1 MGVKYT
7 KLSEYEE
14 LKETSLQVCNSESE
28 HFSVLQY
35 KAQGI
40 LLYSHERGMYSEN
53 VEEQKGQVE
62 AFLKLAR
69 KKGVDLAISPEASVP
84 WEIAEKILE
93 GNLKPP
99 RKGKLWF
106 LGMEGISLD
115 DFEETLDEWKK
126 KDDIVIINSQMGNL
140 SKHINAA
147 IYFFITEADKLAVI
161 IQAKIGG
168 MKDVSFEHE
177 QNDLSAGSEIFLLDL
192 NGTET
197 AQNVIGGM
205 ICADIF
211 HINRTDF
218 CRNFH
223 GKTPLILHIQMNPK
237 PYYKEMASFRD
248 TFFRDSEIRGSQVI
262 TANWGRYTSIIQEG
276 SPADEKRKGYA
287 DSGSTVY
294 MDLRLNHGTYDFHD
308 ILKDR
313 FIKHMGEVQQSGFEY
328 FLTEKYEI
336 WKLQEAIDVVIYR
349 MKKGFCLTGPGITMR
364 QQMPFVVERYRYD
377 EKDDLMAS
385 SEKDCDCTEMQEV
398 FEIFDN
404 KCEDMGLCADKRCTE
419 CRRFYVDSLIS
430 LCLGEEVYE
439 EYRAPGEKSQRA
451 VQTLYQ
457 DCKDANKKL
466 LLKELVEEVLKGCLP
481 ERFGD
486 FNQKNSFVFAI
497 NDDCARNGSNYR
509 YNLSLKSKG
518 HSIRRLLVAYIG
530 HTDLATVRKRFSDL
544 QRSIHED
551 MQDKVLLYYS
561 DSRGIRAYD
570 EPYIEESILKDN
582 SDYSKDIESFT

>member
-14 LKETSLQVCNSESE
+14 LKETSLQVCNSENE

-53 VEEQKGQVE
+53 TEEQKEQIEV
-62 AFLKLAR
+62 FLRLAR
-69 KKGVDLAISPEASVP
+69 KEGVDLAISPEASVP
-84 WEIAEKILE
+84 WEIAGKILE

-99 RKGKLWF
+99 RKGKIWF

-115 DFEETLDEWKK
+115 DFEETLNEWKK

-147 IYFFITEADKLAVI
+147 IYFFITEADKLAIV

-168 MKDVSFEHE
+168 MKDISFKHE
-177 QNDLSAGSEIFLLDL
+177 QNDLSAGKEIFLLDL
-192 NGTET
+192 NGTAT
-197 AQNVIGGM
+197 AENVIAGI

-211 HINRTDF
+211 HINATDF

-237 PYYKEMASFRD
+237 PYYKDMASFRD

-262 TANWGRYTSIIQEG
+262 TANWGRYTSIRQEG
-276 SPADEKRKGYA
+276 SMAEEKRKGYT

-294 MDLRLNHGTYDFHD
+294 MNLRLNHGTYDFRD
-308 ILKDR
+308 LLKDR
-313 FIKHMGEVQQSGFEY
+313 FIQHMGEVQQSGFEY

-349 MKKGFCLTGPGITMR
+349 MKKGFCLSGPGIAVR
-364 QQMPFVVERYRYD
+364 QQMPLVVKRYRFD
-377 EKDDLMAS
+377 EKDGLKAS
-385 SEKDCDCTEMQEV
+385 LEKDCDCIEMQEI
-398 FEIFDN
+398 FEIFDK
-404 KCEDMGLCADKRCTE
+404 KCLDMGLCSDKRCTE

-439 EYRAPGEKSQRA
+439 EYRAFGEKSQRA

-457 DCKDANKKL
+457 DCKDAKKKL
-466 LLKELVEEVLKGCLP
+466 LLKELVEELLKGRLP

-497 NDDCARNGSNYR
+497 NDDCARNGGNYR
-509 YNLSLKSKG
+509 YNLNVKSNG
-518 HSIRRLLVAYIG
+518 RSIRRLLVAYIG

-544 QRSIHED
+544 QRNIHED